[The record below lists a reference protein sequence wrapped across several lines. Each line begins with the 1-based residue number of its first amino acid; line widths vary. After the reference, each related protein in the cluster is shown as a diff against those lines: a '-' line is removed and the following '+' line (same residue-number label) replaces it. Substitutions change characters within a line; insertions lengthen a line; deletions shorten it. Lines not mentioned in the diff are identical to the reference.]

1 VFNDEIYVRTAQ
13 YLFPFDLTAWGWI
26 HLLLGV
32 LVGLAGVAVIRG
44 QAWGRFTGIAL
55 AGLSLIANFLF
66 LPYYPLWSILII
78 ALDVAIIWALAVYRG
93 DAV

>member
-1 VFNDEIYVRTAQ
+1 MAGPGWTELIALSAAYV
-13 YLFPFDLTAWGWI
+13 I
-26 HLLLGV
+26 
-32 LVGLAGVAVIRG
+32 AVIRG

-78 ALDVAIIWALAVYRG
+78 ALDVAIIWALAVYHDTNPTSQAATPYR
-93 DAV
+93 